1 MAYRVSFTDESGS
14 QKLIMEPGDNPLTI
28 DETDL
33 WEITSDPYR
42 EYTEDELLVIQQLL
56 EEHPNAKDID
66 ICDASAPVKKSREKG
81 SSSSSSGGNTSV
93 LGILGA
99 ILSAFA
105 APIIIGLGMFGIGL
119 LKGNYD
125 EAREINKFKSFRM
138 AFILITSQYMAF
150 SIFTAIYS
158 LITNVMNGFV
168 ISLAVL
174 FVSNIAFYIISNKVT
189 KKIVENNR
197 KDLDFIMDE
206 EDYQI
211 KKNKLKKSNTGYMV
225 FFAFEVIMTAYASF
239 YEIFLLS
246 RPDYPLS
253 FGFFA
258 VLILLMLLFMATVV
272 SNVLVKDDFW
282 FHYLSGSVF
291 SLLFLYYVPSYLSSI
306 RFRGFIEVFGPL
318 LTAILTAASLIG
330 IYIGLAIFRNRK
342 VALQFQVDDYEQPK
356 EEVEPD
362 DELNMSD
369 DEYIFNEEEAIAYN
383 DEKNK

>member
-14 QKLIMEPGDNPLTI
+14 QKLVMEPGDNPLTI

-66 ICDASAPVKKSREKG
+66 ICDASAPVKKSREKS
-81 SSSSSSGGNTSV
+81 SSSSSSGGNTNL

-99 ILSAFA
+99 ILSVFA

-119 LKGNYD
+119 LKDNYD
-125 EAREINKFKSFRM
+125 EARDINKFKSFRM

-150 SIFTAIYS
+150 AIFSAIYS
-158 LITNVMNGFV
+158 LITNVRNGFV

-174 FVSNIAFYIISNKVT
+174 FVSNIAFFIVSNKIT
-189 KKIVENNR
+189 NKIVENSR
-197 KDLDFIMDE
+197 KDLDFIMEE

-211 KKNKLKKSNTGYMV
+211 KKKKLKKSNTGYMV
-225 FFAFEVIMTAYASF
+225 FFAIAILVVAYPSF
-239 YEIFLLS
+239 YQIYLLS
-246 RPDYPLS
+246 MPNYPLS
-253 FGFFA
+253 FAFFVTLIIA
-258 VLILLMLLFMATVV
+258 VVLFIATAV
-272 SNVLVKDDFW
+272 SGVLVKDDFW
-282 FHYLSGSVF
+282 FHYLIGSMF
-291 SLLFLYYVPSYLSSI
+291 SLTFLYYVLIMLSGI
-306 RFRGFIEVFGPL
+306 RFISFWSVFEPILMAVVSGAL
-318 LTAILTAASLIG
+318 LMVF
-330 IYIGLAIFRNRK
+330 YICIVINRNKK
-342 VALQFQVDDYEQPK
+342 VELQFQVDDYKQPK

-383 DEKNK
+383 NEKDK